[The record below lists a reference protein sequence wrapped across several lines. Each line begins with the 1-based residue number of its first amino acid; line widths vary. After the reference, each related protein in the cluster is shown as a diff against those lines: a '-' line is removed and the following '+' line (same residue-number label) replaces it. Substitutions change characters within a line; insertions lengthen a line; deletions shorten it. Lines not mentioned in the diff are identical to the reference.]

1 VQPYTATLSSAK
13 KKMQAPCRLH
23 EISKSL
29 NAHPPTLKNNRDDFI
44 ALLSPESQQQLLIAS
59 SRACFW
65 AKHNFRESMM
75 PMMLNCHDLEYF
87 ITLVKGIWMGSTVLT

>member
-44 ALLSPESQQQLLIAS
+44 ALLSPESQQQL
-59 SRACFW
+59 
-65 AKHNFRESMM
+65 
-75 PMMLNCHDLEYF
+75 
-87 ITLVKGIWMGSTVLT
+87 